1 MTIPP
6 DLSQTINSLP
16 LSPGVYIYKNKK
28 GQVIYVGKSTKLRDR
43 VKSYFDNF
51 HHLAPKTRQLVK
63 NITEIDHIVTDSELE
78 ALILEAALIKKYQ
91 PRYNIQGKDDKNYF
105 YIKIANGK
113 VYKDKGLSYVT
124 NQEIWPAVKLTHQT
138 KDKKALY
145 FGPFISGKEVRQALK
160 ILRKI
165 FGWCE
170 FSSQASWRRHG
181 QKACFYRQIKLCPGV
196 CDSTIDLKTYWQN
209 IKNLILFLEGKKKQV
224 KSKLE
229 KKMHNLAKKEKFEEA
244 AKIRDFLKKLDQL
257 VTQYHTPEDYL
268 KNPNLVE
275 DVLNEQLVDL
285 INLVSRFY
293 PIVDVASS
301 KLKAQNSLLR
311 RRRSHPEL
319 VSGSQIDNVEI
330 LNTSRPSALNFQNDN
345 ALPTFTIEAYD
356 ISHLGTEHGVGSRV
370 VFTNGRPN
378 KKLYRQYK
386 LKTQVPNDYQALKEV
401 LTRRFKKTKD
411 LPDLIVIDG
420 GKGQVRKIQQV
431 ADVLG
436 INTPIVGLAKKPD
449 RLVIYDKRDQDYK
462 LIPLSNRPAGL
473 LLARL
478 RDEAHRFA
486 NRYRK
491 KLMKKSVPQT

>member
-1 MTIPP
+1 M
-6 DLSQTINSLP
+6 
-16 LSPGVYIYKNKK
+16 
-28 GQVIYVGKSTKLRDR
+28 GKSTKLRDR

-51 HHLAPKTRQLVK
+51 SHLAPKTRQLVK
-63 NITEIDHIVTDSELE
+63 NIAQIDHIVTDSELE

-91 PRYNIQGKDDKNYF
+91 PHYNIQGKDDKNYF

-113 VYKDKGLSYVT
+113 VYKDKGLSYVA

-170 FSSQASWRRHG
+170 FSSQASWKRHG
-181 QKACFYRQIKLCPGV
+181 KKACFYRQIKLCPGI
-196 CDSTIDLKTYWQN
+196 CDNTIDLKTYWQN

-257 VTQYHTPEDYL
+257 ITQYHTPDDYL

-275 DVLNEQLVDL
+275 DVLNEQLTDL
-285 INLVSRFY
+285 INLVSHFY

-311 RRRSHPEL
+311 RRRKVYSDVRRSHPEL
-319 VSGSQIDNVEI
+319 VSGLSRQSRGSQIDNVEI
-330 LNTSRPSALNFQNDN
+330 LNTSRPSALNFQNDK
-345 ALPTFTIEAYD
+345 LFTIEAYD

-370 VFTNGRPN
+370 VFVNGKPV

-386 LKTQVPNDYQALKEV
+386 LKTQVPNDYQALKEI
-401 LTRRFKKTKD
+401 LTRRFKKTND

-431 ADVLG
+431 EDVLG
-436 INTPIVGLAKKPD
+436 INTLIVGLAKKPD